1 MSPDENYYLQ
11 YSVRIWYM
19 AKATCDATSSVG
31 VRTIPCTRY
40 KVPLR
45 EVRSGVAQERNPSIP
60 HLTACGQIRCTWC
73 SADYVLVRSS
83 SVVWG
88 NALPG
93 TVRSLPVVVE
103 NRKEVVF
110 PSHRVQHEYD
120 EDFLY
125 G

>member
-1 MSPDENYYLQ
+1 M
-11 YSVRIWYM
+11 
-19 AKATCDATSSVG
+19 
-31 VRTIPCTRY
+31 Y

-60 HLTACGQIRCTWC
+60 HLTACGQIRCAWC

-83 SVVWG
+83 GVVWG

-103 NRKEVVF
+103 NRKEVAI
-110 PSHRVQHEYD
+110 PSARQHVSSTSTRTMQTLCTGDSYAVKCAW
-120 EDFLY
+120 
-125 G
+125 